1 MTSIHVDLDSI
12 EWTPGSAYKGPD
24 ALYQGQ
30 EVFYR
35 KVLSDRRQEGG
46 GLAVLSKIC
55 PPPGK
60 MVKTVAVARSEEHV
74 FNLRGGRVN
83 KSGKPIEAPGNSYT
97 LNPTGQPHSA
107 MIATENIALVI
118 YSGETDDV
126 KSVEIVDIEPALGG
140 WHNSQSGDDRRG
152 KAAMRPGSEGPVS
165 AHSSRSWPVRNS
177 AGVAPNVWTGC
188 RSQVRVLSEVA
199 DMYPAC

>member
-24 ALYQGQ
+24 GLYQDQ

-60 MVKTVAVARSEEHV
+60 MVKTVVVARSEEHI

-83 KSGKPIEAPGNSYT
+83 KSGKTIEAPGNGYT

-107 MIATENIALVI
+107 MIATENITGDLLRRNRRRQIGRDRRFRA
-118 YSGETDDV
+118 GTR
-126 KSVEIVDIEPALGG
+126 GG
-140 WHNSQSGDDRRG
+140 GINSRSGDDFWKPALWSSWKKG
-152 KAAMRPGSEGPVS
+152 TTLGGTIVLKTTSAPFEMIFSTVS
-165 AHSSRSWPVRNS
+165 PYSTRSI
-177 AGVAPNVWTGC
+177 G
-188 RSQVRVLSEVA
+188 
-199 DMYPAC
+199 

>member
-1 MTSIHVDLDSI
+1 MTSIHVDPDRM
-12 EWTPGSAYKGPD
+12 EWTPGSAYKGSEV
-24 ALYQGQ
+24 LYQGQ

-46 GLAVLSKIC
+46 GFAVLSRIC

-83 KSGKPIEAPGNSYT
+83 KSGKPIEDPGNSYT

-126 KSVEIVDIEPALGG
+126 KSVEIVDLEAELG
-140 WHNSQSGDDRRG
+140 
-152 KAAMRPGSEGPVS
+152 
-165 AHSSRSWPVRNS
+165 
-177 AGVAPNVWTGC
+177 
-188 RSQVRVLSEVA
+188 EVA
-199 DMYPAC
+199 

>member
-1 MTSIHVDLDSI
+1 MDAGFGVQGAGRSLSRSRGLLPKGAQRPTS
-12 EWTPGSAYKGPD
+12 G
-24 ALYQGQ
+24 
-30 EVFYR
+30 
-35 KVLSDRRQEGG
+35 GG

-83 KSGKPIEAPGNSYT
+83 KSGKPIEAPGDSYT

-126 KSVEIVDIEPALGG
+126 KSVEIVDIEPAL
-140 WHNSQSGDDRRG
+140 R
-152 KAAMRPGSEGPVS
+152 
-165 AHSSRSWPVRNS
+165 
-177 AGVAPNVWTGC
+177 
-188 RSQVRVLSEVA
+188 EVA
-199 DMYPAC
+199 

>member
-12 EWTPGSAYKGPD
+12 EWTPGSAYKGSD
-24 ALYQGQ
+24 ALYRGQ

-35 KVLSDRRQEGG
+35 KVLSDRRQQGG

-83 KSGKPIEAPGNSYT
+83 KSGKPIEAPANSYT

-118 YSGETDDV
+118 YSGKTDGV
-126 KSVEIVDIEPALGG
+126 KSVEIVDLEAAL
-140 WHNSQSGDDRRG
+140 
-152 KAAMRPGSEGPVS
+152 E
-165 AHSSRSWPVRNS
+165 
-177 AGVAPNVWTGC
+177 
-188 RSQVRVLSEVA
+188 EVA
-199 DMYPAC
+199 

>member
-1 MTSIHVDLDSI
+1 MTSIHVDLDSVK
-12 EWTPGSAYKGPD
+12 WTPGSAYKGPD
-24 ALYQGQ
+24 AVHQGQ

-74 FNLRGGRVN
+74 FNLCGGRVN

-107 MIATENIALVI
+107 MITNENIALVI

-126 KSVEIVDIEPALGG
+126 KSVEIVDIEAALG
-140 WHNSQSGDDRRG
+140 
-152 KAAMRPGSEGPVS
+152 
-165 AHSSRSWPVRNS
+165 
-177 AGVAPNVWTGC
+177 
-188 RSQVRVLSEVA
+188 
-199 DMYPAC
+199 

>member
-1 MTSIHVDLDSI
+1 
-12 EWTPGSAYKGPD
+12 
-24 ALYQGQ
+24 
-30 EVFYR
+30 
-35 KVLSDRRQEGG
+35 VLSDRRQEGG

-107 MIATENIALVI
+107 MITNENIALVI
-118 YSGETDDV
+118 YSGATDDV
-126 KSVEIVDIEPALGG
+126 KSVEIVDIEPALA
-140 WHNSQSGDDRRG
+140 
-152 KAAMRPGSEGPVS
+152 KEA
-165 AHSSRSWPVRNS
+165 
-177 AGVAPNVWTGC
+177 
-188 RSQVRVLSEVA
+188 
-199 DMYPAC
+199 

>member
-1 MTSIHVDLDSI
+1 MTSIHVDLDKI

-24 ALYQGQ
+24 ALYQGR

-35 KVLSDRRQEGG
+35 EVLSDRRQEGG

-60 MVKTVAVARSEEHV
+60 MVKTIAVARSEEHV

-83 KSGKPIEAPGNSYT
+83 KSGKPIEAPGDSYT

-107 MIATENIALVI
+107 MIAAENIALVI

-126 KSVEIVDIEPALGG
+126 KSVEIVDIEPALG
-140 WHNSQSGDDRRG
+140 
-152 KAAMRPGSEGPVS
+152 
-165 AHSSRSWPVRNS
+165 
-177 AGVAPNVWTGC
+177 
-188 RSQVRVLSEVA
+188 EVA
-199 DMYPAC
+199 

>member
-1 MTSIHVDLDSI
+1 MTSIHVDPDRI
-12 EWTPGSAYKGPD
+12 EWTPGTAYKGPD

-60 MVKTVAVARSEEHV
+60 MVKTVAIARSEEHV

-83 KSGKPIEAPGNSYT
+83 KSGKPIEAPAAATRSI
-97 LNPTGQPHSA
+97 QSA
-107 MIATENIALVI
+107 
-118 YSGETDDV
+118 SR
-126 KSVEIVDIEPALGG
+126 IV
-140 WHNSQSGDDRRG
+140 R
-152 KAAMRPGSEGPVS
+152 
-165 AHSSRSWPVRNS
+165 
-177 AGVAPNVWTGC
+177 
-188 RSQVRVLSEVA
+188 
-199 DMYPAC
+199 

>member
-46 GLAVLSKIC
+46 GLAVLSKTC

-107 MIATENIALVI
+107 I
-118 YSGETDDV
+118 
-126 KSVEIVDIEPALGG
+126 
-140 WHNSQSGDDRRG
+140 DR
-152 KAAMRPGSEGPVS
+152 
-165 AHSSRSWPVRNS
+165 H
-177 AGVAPNVWTGC
+177 
-188 RSQVRVLSEVA
+188 
-199 DMYPAC
+199 

>member
-1 MTSIHVDLDSI
+1 MPIWTTSNGRRARLTRGLALSI
-12 EWTPGSAYKGPD
+12 K
-24 ALYQGQ
+24 GQ

-55 PPPGK
+55 PPSGK

-74 FNLRGGRVN
+74 FNLHGGRVN

-107 MIATENIALVI
+107 MIATENVALVI

-126 KSVEIVDIEPALGG
+126 KSVEVVDIESLPVE
-140 WHNSQSGDDRRG
+140 
-152 KAAMRPGSEGPVS
+152 AA
-165 AHSSRSWPVRNS
+165 
-177 AGVAPNVWTGC
+177 
-188 RSQVRVLSEVA
+188 
-199 DMYPAC
+199 

>member
-1 MTSIHVDLDSI
+1 VVYQREPLRVVAGGRGAQPTRGFL
-12 EWTPGSAYKGPD
+12 GPD

-60 MVKTVAVARSEEHV
+60 MVKTVAVARSKEHV

-97 LNPTGQPHSA
+97 LNPTGQA
-107 MIATENIALVI
+107 GATPQRD
-118 YSGETDDV
+118 S
-126 KSVEIVDIEPALGG
+126 
-140 WHNSQSGDDRRG
+140 
-152 KAAMRPGSEGPVS
+152 
-165 AHSSRSWPVRNS
+165 
-177 AGVAPNVWTGC
+177 
-188 RSQVRVLSEVA
+188 
-199 DMYPAC
+199 

>member
-1 MTSIHVDLDSI
+1 MDAGFGLQ
-12 EWTPGSAYKGPD
+12 GPD
-24 ALYQGQ
+24 ALYRDQ

-97 LNPTGQPHSA
+97 LNPSGQPHSA
-107 MIATENIALVI
+107 VIATENIALVI

-126 KSVEIVDIEPALGG
+126 KSVKIVDIETQL
-140 WHNSQSGDDRRG
+140 
-152 KAAMRPGSEGPVS
+152 E
-165 AHSSRSWPVRNS
+165 
-177 AGVAPNVWTGC
+177 
-188 RSQVRVLSEVA
+188 EVA
-199 DMYPAC
+199 

>member
-1 MTSIHVDLDSI
+1 MTSIHADLDNI

-24 ALYQGQ
+24 ALGQ

-46 GLAVLSKIC
+46 GLAVLSEIR

-83 KSGKPIEAPGNSYT
+83 KSGKRIEAPGNSYT

-107 MIATENIALVI
+107 RIATQNISLLI
-118 YSGETDDV
+118 YSGETDDD
-126 KSVEIVDIEPALGG
+126 KSVEIVDIEPALG
-140 WHNSQSGDDRRG
+140 
-152 KAAMRPGSEGPVS
+152 
-165 AHSSRSWPVRNS
+165 
-177 AGVAPNVWTGC
+177 
-188 RSQVRVLSEVA
+188 EVV
-199 DMYPAC
+199 

>member
-1 MTSIHVDLDSI
+1 MTSIHVDLDRM
-12 EWTPGSAYKGPD
+12 EWTPGSAYKGPEV
-24 ALYQGQ
+24 LYQGQ
-30 EVFYR
+30 EVYYR

-46 GLAVLSKIC
+46 GLAVLSRIC

-60 MVKTVAVARSEEHV
+60 MVKTIAVARSEEHV

-107 MIATENIALVI
+107 MIVTENVALVI

-126 KSVEIVDIEPALGG
+126 KSVEILDIEPALGE
-140 WHNSQSGDDRRG
+140 
-152 KAAMRPGSEGPVS
+152 AA
-165 AHSSRSWPVRNS
+165 
-177 AGVAPNVWTGC
+177 
-188 RSQVRVLSEVA
+188 
-199 DMYPAC
+199 

>member
-12 EWTPGSAYKGPD
+12 EWTPGSVYKGPD
-24 ALYQGQ
+24 TLYRGQ

-60 MVKTVAVARSEEHV
+60 MVKTVAAARSEEHV
-74 FNLRGGRVN
+74 FNFRGGRVN
-83 KSGKPIEAPGNSYT
+83 KSGKPIEDPGASYT

-107 MIATENIALVI
+107 MIATENIALLI

-126 KSVEIVDIEPALGG
+126 KSVEIVDIEPPLAKL
-140 WHNSQSGDDRRG
+140 
-152 KAAMRPGSEGPVS
+152 E
-165 AHSSRSWPVRNS
+165 
-177 AGVAPNVWTGC
+177 
-188 RSQVRVLSEVA
+188 EVA
-199 DMYPAC
+199 